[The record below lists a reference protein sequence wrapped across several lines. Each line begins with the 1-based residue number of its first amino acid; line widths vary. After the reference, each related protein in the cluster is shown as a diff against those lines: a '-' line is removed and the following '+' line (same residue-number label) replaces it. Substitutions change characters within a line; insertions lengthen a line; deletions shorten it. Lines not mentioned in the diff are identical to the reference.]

1 MTESAANPGFPRLD
15 IPAWIDGYSEGQP
28 VGRDEIFV
36 ALAATLSPIL
46 PGFRWFK
53 STRQFRQDFPG
64 GRAYLCLERPK
75 QIVVVEF
82 GVTLDAVAA
91 REDRLFDLG
100 ITRGRP
106 RPVTMMKNSLN
117 IAPHSRT
124 WPHPTWAAWPISGS
138 EGLRR
143 GGAELSDFVC
153 QIVLPYL
160 HEHKDPAIV
169 RQTLLS
175 KPRRSDRFGE
185 ASLFA
190 IDHLLRRRDWLD
202 ADYESHAQRT
212 VQPEYRERLRT
223 WYDRTVACWDDPV

>member
-1 MTESAANPGFPRLD
+1 MTESAANPGYPRLD
-15 IPAWIDGYSEGQP
+15 IPAWIASYEVGHP
-28 VGRDEIFV
+28 VGRDEIFA
-36 ALAATLSPIL
+36 ALAATLSAVL
-46 PGFRWFK
+46 PDYRWLK
-53 STRQFRQDFPG
+53 SARQFRHDFPG

-75 QIVVVEF
+75 QMVVVQF

-100 ITRGRP
+100 ISTGRP
-106 RPVTMMKNSLN
+106 RPVTMIKNSLN
-117 IAPHSRT
+117 IAPHSQT

-143 GGAELSDFVC
+143 GSAELADFVRKV
-153 QIVLPYL
+153 VLPYL
-160 HEHKDPAIV
+160 DEHKDPVAV

-190 IDHLLRRRDWLD
+190 IDHLMRRRDWLD
-202 ADYESHAQRT
+202 ADYETHARRT
-212 VQPEYRERLRT
+212 ELPEYRERLRA
-223 WYDRTVACWDDPV
+223 WYDKTVACWDDAI